1 MLHHDGLLPQGL
13 TRKSSWC
20 RKSAQLERARP
31 RVRFNAS
38 NDELNRVKRMLC
50 FSLAA
55 LYRLFSA
62 DICLQSTPGKFLP
75 DLKTLTVSLRSQVC
89 KAPRPSHRFA
99 SCRCRGHTK
108 VSHARTTVLSTQTV
122 SNHPKTFA
130 SLNFRV
136 NQTLFRSVKQQI
148 GT

>member
-99 SCRCRGHTK
+99 SCRWPYQGISCQNHCTIDADGFKPPKNIRVFEFPSESNL
-108 VSHARTTVLSTQTV
+108 VS
-122 SNHPKTFA
+122 KC
-130 SLNFRV
+130 
-136 NQTLFRSVKQQI
+136 
-148 GT
+148 